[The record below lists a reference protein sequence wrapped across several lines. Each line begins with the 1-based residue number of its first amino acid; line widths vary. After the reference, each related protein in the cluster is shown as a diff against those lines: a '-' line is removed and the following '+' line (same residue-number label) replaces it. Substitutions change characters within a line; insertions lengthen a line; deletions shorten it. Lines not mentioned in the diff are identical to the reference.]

1 MSIEHEN
8 KVIEKLL
15 NEISNLK
22 LENIILHIK
31 LEELESD

>member
-1 MSIEHEN
+1 MDIDAN

-15 NEISNLK
+15 NEISSLK

-31 LEELESD
+31 LEELESDE